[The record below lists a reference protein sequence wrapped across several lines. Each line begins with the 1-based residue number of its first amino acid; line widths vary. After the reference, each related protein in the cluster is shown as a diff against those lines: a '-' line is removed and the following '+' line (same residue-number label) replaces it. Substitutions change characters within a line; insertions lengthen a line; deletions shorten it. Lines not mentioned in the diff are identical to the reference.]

1 MRDVMKRNFKFLIIF
16 MVAVL
21 LLSGCNKDVNLPPV
35 DKDEKSNSVVENS
48 KNSTAEN
55 EQSREDKDDKE
66 ISEEFLNVASKLGL
80 DLHDNNKKA
89 FIIFLGSMY
98 DEKSLKEVL
107 EKLYP
112 FEKNFLNGIDPET
125 ILVMKEDESGK
136 TYLMGEEC
144 YLIIPKYKNAS
155 ISLKELELSE
165 DGNLKKVVNEYLDG
179 LITNGATFICQN
191 ISDIAPN
198 GKITIRYRDDAFE
211 FSPSISLKDGSLI
224 LPNEIIDGEEILDWE
239 KEIEEGKYSTDMF
252 DRIMSIMSKD

>member
-1 MRDVMKRNFKFLIIF
+1 MKRNFKFLIIF

-21 LLSGCNKDVNLPPV
+21 LLVGCKKDGNSPQV
-35 DKDEKSNSVVENS
+35 DKDSKSNSVVENS
-48 KNSTAEN
+48 KNSTAKN
-55 EQSREDKDDKE
+55 EDSKEDKDDKE
-66 ISEEFLNVASKLGL
+66 ISEEFLNVASKLGV
-80 DLHDNNKKA
+80 DPHDTNKKA

-112 FEKNFLNGIDPET
+112 LEKNFLNGIYPKT
-125 ILVMKEDESGK
+125 ILVMKKDESGK

-165 DGNLKKVVNEYLDG
+165 DGNLKEAANEYLDG
-179 LITNGATFICQN
+179 LTTTGATFICQN

-198 GKITIRYRDDAFE
+198 GKIIIRDRDDTYE
-211 FSPSISLKDGSLI
+211 FSPSISLKDGSLM
-224 LPNEIIDGEEILDWE
+224 LPDEIIDGEEILDWE
-239 KEIEEGKYSTDMF
+239 KEIEEGKYSTDLF
-252 DRIMSIMSKD
+252 EKINPLLDLNR

>member
-1 MRDVMKRNFKFLIIF
+1 MKRNFKFLIIF
-16 MVAVL
+16 MVAMVL
-21 LLSGCNKDVNLPPV
+21 LAGCKKDGNSPKVENKN
-35 DKDEKSNSVVENS
+35 ENASSSVENS

-55 EQSREDKDDKE
+55 ENSKEDKDDKE
-66 ISEEFLNVASKLGL
+66 ISDEFLNVASKLGV
-80 DLHDNNKKA
+80 DPQDNNKKA

-125 ILVMKEDESGK
+125 IFVIKKDESGK

-155 ISLKELELSE
+155 ISLKELEISE
-165 DGNLKKVVNEYLDG
+165 DGNLKEVVNEYLDG
-179 LITNGATFICQN
+179 LTTNGATFICQN

-224 LPNEIIDGEEILDWE
+224 LPDEIIDGEEILDWE
-239 KEIEEGKYSTDMF
+239 KEIEEGKYSTDLF
-252 DRIMSIMSKD
+252 EKINPLLELNR

>member
-1 MRDVMKRNFKFLIIF
+1 MKRNFKFLIVF
-16 MVAVL
+16 MVTVL
-21 LLSGCNKDVNLPPV
+21 LLVGCKKDGNSPQV
-35 DKDEKSNSVVENS
+35 DKDAKSNSAVENS

-55 EQSREDKDDKE
+55 DDSKEDKEDEE
-66 ISEEFLNVASKLGL
+66 ISEEFLNIASKLGV
-80 DLHDNNKKA
+80 DPHDNDKKA

-98 DEKSLKEVL
+98 DEKSLKDVL

-125 ILVMKEDESGK
+125 ILVMKKDESGK

-144 YLIIPKYKNAS
+144 YLIIPKYKNTS

-165 DGNLKKVVNEYLDG
+165 DGKLKEAANEYLDG
-179 LITNGATFICQN
+179 IAPTGATFICQN

-198 GKITIRYRDDAFE
+198 GKIIIRYRDDTYE
-211 FSPSISLKDGSLI
+211 FSPSISLKDGSLM
-224 LPNEIIDGEEILDWE
+224 LPDEIIDGEDVLDWE

-252 DRIMSIMSKD
+252 EKINHLLELNR